1 MGWSWHVPRPMGA
14 LALACLGLL
23 ACGSESSSD
32 AKHPLL
38 QDARISD
45 LIGGGRLSYYD
56 RDTQDMVTIQVEKLN
71 GTGGDP
77 LKRAKEELG
86 QMGSEAAVQLR
97 RVFDANFTNQRG
109 IPFLENALDAAALN
123 PSDEAHDMV
132 MAALDH
138 PMEAVRSRAL
148 AGLISAHARP
158 GDFHDLQ
165 QRFLTNDSMSVRR
178 KYLRAMF
185 RADRERAEQ
194 AALDWIQR
202 GEHEAFLVDFVKG
215 LGGSKRKETGLLA
228 GILYKQL
235 PLVYQPELAVIAAN
249 LGDAS
254 ALEFVRAELRDPDS
268 ARQMRA
274 AQAFGS
280 VGMYAEIQHA
290 VLNGATP
297 NVRMMAQQNLAL
309 GAAQS
314 AEVQDWMASGLTDPN
329 AKMRDFSLAELCR
342 VGYPSALDQAL
353 AQLKGRLELLQPALL
368 ALQPAMRS
376 DPALARRAF
385 DVLSERYRDE
395 TAASDAFPGRT
406 LKALGLVP
414 GRASAEFLR
423 QRALEWDEFQVD
435 GIRAHRWIMVGASNT
450 GVEGLGHLYESLAS
464 ETDPYRRIDL
474 IDAIAS
480 VPGDASR
487 SWLLE
492 LLESGQD
499 PYEGLFTAAQ
509 LIRMGPSRLVAPRV
523 SLYCLGLEHVECRQ
537 ALQAMMWEWY

>member
-1 MGWSWHVPRPMGA
+1 MDLGWHVWRSIGA
-14 LALACLGLL
+14 LFLACLGLL

-32 AKHPLL
+32 SGHPLL
-38 QDARISD
+38 QDARIRD
-45 LIGGGRLSYYD
+45 LIGGGRVSYYD

-77 LKRAKEELG
+77 LRRAKEELG
-86 QMGSEAAVQLR
+86 QMGGEAALQLR

-165 QRFLTNDSMSVRR
+165 QRFLTNDSMGVRR

-194 AALDWIQR
+194 AVLGWMQR
-202 GEHEAFLVDFVKG
+202 GEHEAFLADFVTG

-228 GILYKQL
+228 GLLYQDL
-235 PLVYQPELAVIAAN
+235 PLLHQPELAAIAAN

-254 ALEFVRAELRDPDS
+254 ALEFVRAELRNPD
-268 ARQMRA
+268 ATRQMRA
-274 AQAFGS
+274 AQALGA
-280 VGMYAEIQHA
+280 VGMYSELKQA
-290 VLNGATP
+290 VLDGATP
-297 NVRMMAQQNLAL
+297 NVRLMVMQNLAA
-309 GAAQS
+309 GAEANP
-314 AEVQDWMASGLTDPN
+314 EVQDWMASGLTDPN
-329 AKMRDFSLAELCR
+329 AKMRDFALAQLCR
-342 VGYPSALDQAL
+342 VGYPSALEQAL
-353 AQLKGRLELLQPALL
+353 AQLKGKLELLQAALL
-368 ALQPAMRS
+368 ALQPAMRE
-376 DPALARRAF
+376 DPRLAQRAF
-385 DVLSERYRDE
+385 EILTQRYRDE
-395 TAASDAFPGRT
+395 AATSEDFPGRT

-423 QRALEWDEFQVD
+423 QRALEWDEHQVD

-450 GVEGLGHLYESLAS
+450 GSEGLAYLFESLAS
-464 ETDPYRRIDL
+464 ERDPYRRIDL

-480 VPGDASR
+480 VPGDATR
-487 SWLLE
+487 EWLLE